1 MTLLPT
7 SLQQEVKQ
15 TMKNIIYAYLN
26 ALLIG
31 IFVLAGCA
39 PENQGITGRMF
50 ATGIG
55 AVRDCRQFTTEQD
68 IENCER
74 SNRPS
79 TDRLKGKTTIKVINL
94 ENNKSRSVDSDQQ
107 GVYKIDLD
115 AGQYQVCVGSKC
127 SPPLIVKDGEYTN
140 YDFVFPRP

>member
-7 SLQQEVKQ
+7 SLRQEVKQ
-15 TMKNIIYAYLN
+15 TMKKIIYAYLKV
-26 ALLIG
+26 LLIG
-31 IFVLAGCA
+31 GFVLAGCA
-39 PENQGITGRMF
+39 SKDQGITGRIF

-55 AVRDCRQFTTEQD
+55 TVRDCRQFTTEQD

-79 TDRLKGKTTIKVINL
+79 TDPLKGKTTIKVISVKD
-94 ENNKSRSVDSDQQ
+94 NKTRSVDSDQQ

-115 AGQYQVCVGSKC
+115 AGEYKVCVGSKC
-127 SPPLIVKDGEYTN
+127 SPPLIVKDGEYIN

>member
-31 IFVLAGCA
+31 VFVLAGCA
-39 PENQGITGRMF
+39 PEDQGITGRIF

-68 IENCER
+68 IENCKR
-74 SNRPS
+74 SNQPS
-79 TDRLKGKTTIKVINL
+79 TDLLKGKTTIKVISMKD
-94 ENNKSRSVDSDQQ
+94 NKTRNVDSDQQ

-115 AGQYQVCVGSKC
+115 AGEYRVCVGSKC
-127 SPPLIVKDGEYTN
+127 SPSLVVKEGEYIN
-140 YDFVFPRP
+140 YDFVLPRP